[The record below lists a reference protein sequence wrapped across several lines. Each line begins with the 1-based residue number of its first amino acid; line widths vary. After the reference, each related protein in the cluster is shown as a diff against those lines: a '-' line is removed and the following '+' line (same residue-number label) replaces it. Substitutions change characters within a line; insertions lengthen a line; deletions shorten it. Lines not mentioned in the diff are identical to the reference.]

1 MRRPGAVVVRAL
13 LLLALTTVSAPS
25 IAEAVP
31 ADAAPVFTGRW
42 LQGAPMF
49 GTVAPGSRLRF
60 EGRDVSV
67 SKDGRFVIGIAYDA
81 PPAAELTVIDPAGA
95 VHRQEYSVEP
105 RVYDVQKIGG
115 LPQGMVDPPAAVQLR
130 IEADQKLVAGAR
142 TFDTPIDD
150 FAGAFIWPVPAEV
163 TGVYGSNRILNGVP
177 KQPHFGIDLAAPEGA
192 PVRAA
197 AGGVVRLAQHDL
209 YYTGGT
215 IILDHGHGLSTTYL
229 HLSKVDVKAGQDVKQ
244 GAVIGRVGKTGRA
257 TGPHLCW
264 RANWFD
270 VRLDASLLLQPEPA
284 RKGETKK

>member
-1 MRRPGAVVVRAL
+1 MRKMQERLRIIFAL
-13 LLLALTTVSAPS
+13 LSALSSGLAL
-25 IAEAVP
+25 
-31 ADAAPVFTGRW
+31 AAGPDPVFRGRW

-49 GTVAPGSRLRF
+49 GTLAPGSRLRF
-60 EGRDVSV
+60 DGRDVSV
-67 SKDGRFVIGIAYDA
+67 SKDGHFVIGIAYDA

-115 LPQGMVDPPAAVQLR
+115 LPKGMVEPPAAVLAR
-130 IEADQKLVAGAR
+130 IEADQTLVAGAR
-142 TFDTPIDD
+142 SFDTPIDD

-197 AGGVVRLAQHDL
+197 AGGVVRLAQRDL

-215 IILDHGHGLSTTYL
+215 IILDHGQGLTTTYL
-229 HLSKVDVKAGQDVKQ
+229 HLSKVDVKAAQDVKR

-284 RKGETKK
+284 RKGEAKK